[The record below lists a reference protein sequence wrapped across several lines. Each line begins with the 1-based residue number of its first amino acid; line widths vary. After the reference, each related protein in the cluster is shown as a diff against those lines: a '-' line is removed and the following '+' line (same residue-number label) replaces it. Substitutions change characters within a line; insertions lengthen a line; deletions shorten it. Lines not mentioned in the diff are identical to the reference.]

1 MSSFFL
7 SASDDK
13 TQENKRLQGIKLL
26 PNVLTIVALCTGL
39 TALRFGI
46 DGRWTAAMILVLCA
60 AFIDGMDGAV
70 ARLLKAT
77 SPFGAQLDSFSDFVS
92 FGVAPATLLYLWN
105 LHEAGA
111 IGWVASLLL
120 CVATA
125 LRLARFN
132 VKSSNSAM
140 PEELPQK
147 KMFFEGVPSPAGAIL
162 SLLPMIL
169 SFQMDTVEEGGFP
182 PFIVGIWVLII
193 AGLMVSR
200 VPTYS
205 LKKVKITQKHMIP
218 LLALV
223 ALLLAALA
231 SEPWLTLSLICVAYL
246 LSIFRSMKK
255 YKGMFAAP
263 HADIPPVTGIEP
275 GVAAATASANPT
287 STAEQPTA

>member
-1 MSSFFL
+1 MNSFFL
-7 SASDDK
+7 SPSDDA
-13 TQENKRLQGIKLL
+13 THENKRLSHRKLV
-26 PNVLTIVALCTGL
+26 PNVLTVIALCTGL

-60 AFIDGMDGAV
+60 AFLDGIDGTV

-132 VKSSNSAM
+132 VKDTMAANF
-140 PEELPQK
+140 PEEVSPQK

-162 SLLPMIL
+162 ALLPMII

-205 LKKVKITQKHMIP
+205 LKKVKISQKYMIP
-218 LLALV
+218 VLACV
-223 ALLLAALA
+223 ALLAAALA
-231 SEPWLTLSLICVAYL
+231 SEPWLTLTIICIGYL
-246 LSIFRSMKK
+246 LSMFRSAKK
-255 YKGMFAAP
+255 YKYMFSTP
-263 HADIPPVTGIEP
+263 HAQPDWSPVTALTETP
-275 GVAAATASANPT
+275 AKT
-287 STAEQPTA
+287 SETV

>member
-7 SASDDK
+7 TPSDDK
-13 TQENKRLQGIKLL
+13 SVENKRLLGIKLL
-26 PNVLTIVALCTGL
+26 PNILTIVALCTGL

-46 DGRWTAAMILVLCA
+46 DGRWTGAMILVLCA
-60 AFIDGMDGAV
+60 AFLDGIDGTV

-77 SPFGAQLDSFSDFVS
+77 SDFGAQLDSFSDFVS

-111 IGWVASLLL
+111 VGWVAALLL

-132 VKSSNSAM
+132 VKNSVANW

-162 SLLPMIL
+162 ALLPMIL
-169 SFQMDTVEEGGFP
+169 SFQMDTVENGGFP
-182 PFIVGIWVLII
+182 SFLVGLWVLLV

-205 LKKVKITQKHMIP
+205 MKRIKLSQKYMIP
-218 LLALV
+218 VLALV
-223 ALLLAALA
+223 ALFVAALA
-231 SEPWLTLSLICVAYL
+231 SEPWLTLSFVSVVYMG
-246 LSIFRSMKK
+246 SIFRSMRK
-255 YKGMFAAP
+255 YKGLFAAQNAGA
-263 HADIPPVTGIEP
+263 HTVSITPV
-275 GVAAATASANPT
+275 S
-287 STAEQPTA
+287 PTAPNEQTKA

>member
-1 MSSFFL
+1 MNSFFL
-7 SASDDK
+7 GPNDDK
-13 TQENKRLQGIKLL
+13 VNENKRLLGIKLL

-46 DGRWTAAMILVLCA
+46 DGRWTGAMILVLCA
-60 AFIDGMDGAV
+60 AFLDGIDGTV

-77 SPFGAQLDSFSDFVS
+77 SDFGAQLDSFSDFVS

-111 IGWVASLLL
+111 VGWVAALLL

-132 VKSSNSAM
+132 VKHANAADNW

-147 KMFFEGVPSPAGAIL
+147 KMFFEGVPSPSGAIL
-162 SLLPMIL
+162 ALLPMIL
-169 SFQMDTVEEGGFP
+169 SFQMGTIEEGSFSA
-182 PFIVGIWVLII
+182 FLVGAWVLLI

-205 LKKVKITQKHMIP
+205 LKRLKVTQKYMIP
-218 LLALV
+218 VLALV
-223 ALLLAALA
+223 ALYVAALA
-231 SEPWLTLSLICVAYL
+231 SEPWLTISFTCVVYLI
-246 LSIFRSMKK
+246 SIVRSWRK
-255 YKGMFAAP
+255 YKGAFSRPVNTTAVKTAP
-263 HADIPPVTGIEP
+263 VAPAPAEP
-275 GVAAATASANPT
+275 GL
-287 STAEQPTA
+287 

>member
-7 SASDDK
+7 SATDDK
-13 TQENKRLQGIKLL
+13 TQENKRLQGVKLL
-26 PNVLTIVALCTGL
+26 PNILTIVALCTGL

-132 VKSSNSAM
+132 VKSSTPAM

-162 SLLPMIL
+162 ALLPMIL
-169 SFQMDTVEEGGFP
+169 SFQMDTVEDGGFP
-182 PFIVGIWVLII
+182 PFIVGIWVLVI

-231 SEPWLTLSLICVAYL
+231 SEPWLTLSLICAVYL

-255 YKGMFAAP
+255 YKGLFEHPQAV
-263 HADIPPVTGIEP
+263 ADPIVSGIEP
-275 GVAAATASANPT
+275 VVPT
-287 STAEQPTA
+287 VPETQIHTTPPL